1 VTTDQ
6 STHPLGPDAPTEDYV
21 GLAFGALA
29 FSILLGLGLNAIV
42 ALVVRT
48 LQSRATPAS
57 GLELGAPPALALL
70 AGTFLACFAAA
81 IAAWIIMTPIRNAY
95 RQGMLAMVSF
105 FGSFV
110 VSMVTMPVDRMLGRA
125 GLVGLAAVAMA
136 AAFLIGRRLGRAP
149 S

>member
-1 VTTDQ
+1 MTTDQ
-6 STHPLGPDAPTEDYV
+6 STHPLGPDAPTEDHV

-29 FSILLGLGLNAIV
+29 FSLVFGLGLNAIV

-48 LQSRATPAS
+48 LQSRAAPAG
-57 GLELGAPPALALL
+57 GLELGAPPAVVLL

-81 IAAWIIMTPIRNAY
+81 IAAWLIMTPIRNAY
-95 RQGMLAMVSF
+95 RQGMLAMVAF

-110 VSMVTMPVDRMLGRA
+110 VSMVTMPVDRLLGRG
-125 GLVGLAAVAMA
+125 GLIGLAAVAMVA
-136 AAFLIGRRLGRAP
+136 ALLVGRRIGRAP